1 MKCGWIENL
10 IPQYCE
16 DILDEYQLN
25 LVTQHLENCE
35 DCGLEL
41 DAVDRLLSLVENVEI
56 EYPPQA
62 EWNSFW
68 VDLRCKIARTQVDQR
83 SSLLNLNWYHGVIW
97 KFAGIG
103 CVMLLTVLLCSQ
115 FFGGF
120 SLMPSYRATEDFQ
133 AVNRF
138 FDEMSVVQILE
149 QINSEEQGIGFVWE
163 SDLVLNLESEELYNF
178 SPDTIAE
185 SIYLNDLSDL
195 DFPTYPSGSLD
206 NAVLTSMK

>member
-56 EYPPQA
+56 EYPSQA

-68 VDLRCKIARTQVDQR
+68 VDLRCKIASTQVDQR

-206 NAVLTSMK
+206 NTVLTSMK

>member
-115 FFGGF
+115 FLGGF

-163 SDLVLNLESEELYNF
+163 SDLVLHLESEELFNF